1 MSKPFAFSTTLAIA
15 ALTFAAPAHAQGR
28 STATPAEL
36 DAAVAARPEG
46 ARGAVRDF
54 LANTRVQSIAGRM
67 GVSTADLTAG
77 VATLDQ
83 AAVDRIARQEGV
95 TDLAGG
101 DQKVII
107 STTVI
112 IIALLIIIL
121 LTR

>member
-1 MSKPFAFSTTLAIA
+1 MSKPFAFSATLAIA

-28 STATPAEL
+28 STASPAEL
-36 DAAVAARPEG
+36 DAAVSARPEG
-46 ARGAVRDF
+46 SRGVVRDF
-54 LANTRVQSIAGRM
+54 LANARVESVANRL

-83 AAVDRIARQEGV
+83 AALDRIARQDGV

-101 DQKVII
+101 DQKVVI

-121 LTR
+121 LVR